1 MLFCFGKKSPRQLVW
16 FAPSESL
23 ATVTSTKMFVEMLH
37 RNVKGTEYQTVVGEC
52 LEFMGNTEC
61 YTRASVQELDDM
73 GGNQN
78 IGSGQFIDSCEQREH
93 LACGALG
100 YQETVYKSF
109 WIWD

>member
-1 MLFCFGKKSPRQLVW
+1 
-16 FAPSESL
+16 
-23 ATVTSTKMFVEMLH
+23 MFVEMLH
-37 RNVKGTEYQTVVGEC
+37 RNVKGTEYQTVIEEC

-78 IGSGQFIDSCEQREH
+78 IGSGQFLDSCEQREH

-100 YQETVYKSF
+100 YQGNSLQVFLDLGLKSK
-109 WIWD
+109 IWGRH